1 MNTHEAL
8 LREISAMQ
16 SARDSVPSDLPV
28 RALFDLVIMRL
39 SDYAEAVR
47 GDMHDLER
55 ERTTGRVD
63 VGASRSFSLGVL
75 SELSFSRRNDSMDGG
90 RA

>member
-1 MNTHEAL
+1 MNTYEAL

-16 SARDSVPSDLPV
+16 SARDSVPSDLDV

-39 SDYAEAVR
+39 SDYAEVIGGHMDAFERDRCSR
-47 GDMHDLER
+47 GE
-55 ERTTGRVD
+55 
-63 VGASRSFSLGVL
+63 VGASRPFNLGVL
-75 SELSFSRRNDSMDGG
+75 SDLSFARRNDSMDGG